1 MRAADR
7 VAAVVATG
15 FGAGY
20 APVAPGTFGSLP
32 GLLLAWGLFRGG
44 GAWAVVAGLV
54 AVTAAGAWA
63 ADRFAA
69 PGEERD
75 PRVVV
80 VDEIAG
86 QMTALLFIVPTPGSL
101 LAAFVTFRALDVLK
115 PFPARH
121 LEALSGGSGIM
132 ADDLAA
138 GMYANLL
145 LQGALYLWA
154 PAWRAAG

>member
-7 VAAVVATG
+7 VAAAVATG

-20 APVAPGTFGSLP
+20 APFAPGSLGSLP

-54 AVTAAGAWA
+54 VVTAAGAWA

-69 PGEERD
+69 ARGERD
-75 PRVVV
+75 PQVVV

-86 QMTALLFIVPTPGSL
+86 QMTALLFLVPTPGSL
-101 LAAFVTFRALDVLK
+101 LAAFVAFRALDVLK
-115 PFPARH
+115 PFPARR
-121 LEALSGGSGIM
+121 LEALAGGSGIM

-138 GMYANLL
+138 GVYANLL
-145 LQGALYLWA
+145 LQAAVCLG